1 MADIPRS
8 TRHEIKHDLVDDTVT
23 ATLERVS
30 TTGPAPGL
38 AHSIYTVS
46 RRNPAETDLKA
57 RYVYEV
63 PPTGSGMT
71 VEANE
76 FLISDMESFHFL
88 SQVEVRVEGK
98 RHFQKSWRVS
108 VPRKLN

>member
-1 MADIPRS
+1 MADISSS
-8 TRHEIKHDLVDDTVT
+8 TRHEIKHDLVDETVT

-30 TTGPAPGL
+30 EIGPAPGL
-38 AHSIYTVS
+38 AHSTYTVS
-46 RRNPAETDLKA
+46 RRNPAETVLKA

-63 PPTGSGMT
+63 PPAGSGMT

-76 FLISDMESFHFL
+76 SLTSDLDSFHFV
-88 SQVEVRVEGK
+88 SQVEVTVNGK
-98 RHFQKSWRVS
+98 RHFHKSWRIS